1 MSRPVVDY
9 EATWNAKD
17 NVGSFVLELAG
28 GKRAEF
34 KADDSTEFIAILTM
48 LQGEKT
54 VFARPPLL
62 TTKP

>member
-9 EATWNAKD
+9 DAAWNAKD
-17 NVGSFVLELAG
+17 NTGTFVLKLSG
-28 GKRAEF
+28 GKEAQF
-34 KADDSTEFIAILTM
+34 TADDSTEFIAILTM

-54 VFARPPLL
+54 VFAKPPYL